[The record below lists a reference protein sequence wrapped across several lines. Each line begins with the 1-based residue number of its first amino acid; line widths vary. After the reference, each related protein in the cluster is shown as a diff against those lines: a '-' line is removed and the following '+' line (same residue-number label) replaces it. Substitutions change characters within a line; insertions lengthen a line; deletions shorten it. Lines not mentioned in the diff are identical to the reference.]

1 MSCWRAAGGNS
12 LHLKFWDGELV
23 VYNEL
28 SGDLHILDDSA
39 AHILQALQQAPADVL
54 SLAQRFAK
62 EWQCEPSDDLL
73 QEIEMTVSDMHALA
87 LVERA

>member
-1 MSCWRAAGGNS
+1 MHWRIIDENA
-12 LHLKFWDGELV
+12 LQLRFWDGEFV
-23 VYNEL
+23 VYNAL
-28 SGDLHILDDSA
+28 SGDVHVLDERA